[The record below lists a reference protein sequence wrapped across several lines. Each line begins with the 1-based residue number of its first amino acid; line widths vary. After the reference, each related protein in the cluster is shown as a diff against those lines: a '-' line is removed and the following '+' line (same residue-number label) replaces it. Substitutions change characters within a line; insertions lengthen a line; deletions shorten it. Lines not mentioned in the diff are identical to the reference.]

1 MHDRAPVFV
10 TSESSI
16 TYHGTVTLKAEP
28 PWVRIKSSLS
38 ICSPPSTHPVL
49 GVACMHNAQPPTVI
63 YLPSS
68 GGQGGS
74 RFAPELVTRKRFPF
88 RRYSFQE
95 DGSLVVRVK
104 HLNRDGRPCPYTK
117 PAVRFDTPPTGSHAT
132 PLPDFEPR
140 SIPPTLTSTS
150 ASTVE
155 LLKNLVP
162 ALVEDPSSF
171 EESISSICAAHN
183 VDRTVISTL
192 MQAAKRRSSSRP
204 PGHTRTMDRS
214 TPFVV
219 SSSTSTPVAA
229 TVSLV
234 PFKHERPFP
243 SGHRGA
249 TIWYSTQSYSD
260 VLGPPS
266 GIPGIAGNLYIHK
279 NLSTST
285 QQIWL
290 FDRDARWITVSGVA
304 KAIHPTIVDRV
315 LSIRSDGSPNW
326 VTTTGFT
333 NVQSRLK
340 TRTDV

>member
-183 VDRTVISTL
+183 IDRTVISTL

-214 TPFVV
+214 TPFVA
-219 SSSTSTPVAA
+219 SSSTSTPAA
-229 TVSLV
+229 TTVS
-234 PFKHERPFP
+234 PIKQERPFP
-243 SGHRGA
+243 SGSPGITA
-249 TIWYSTQSYSD
+249 WYSSHSLKDLCSPPPDLDPNVGDLYVHNNRAEASYNVWLYGLDETWAFVD
-260 VLGPPS
+260 VGDKVHHPV
-266 GIPGIAGNLYIHK
+266 
-279 NLSTST
+279 
-285 QQIWL
+285 
-290 FDRDARWITVSGVA
+290 IT
-304 KAIHPTIVDRV
+304 DRV
-315 LSIRSDGSPNW
+315 LSMRANGTPSWITAANY
-326 VTTTGFT
+326 TTIKGRKEKAK
-333 NVQSRLK
+333 VAE
-340 TRTDV
+340 